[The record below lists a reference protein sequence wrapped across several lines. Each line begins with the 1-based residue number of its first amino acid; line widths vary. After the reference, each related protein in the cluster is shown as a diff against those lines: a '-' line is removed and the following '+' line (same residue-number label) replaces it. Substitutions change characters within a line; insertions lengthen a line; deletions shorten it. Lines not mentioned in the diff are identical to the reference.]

1 MKKKIY
7 CFDFDGTLTTSDT
20 LLEFI
25 KYAKGTS
32 RFLMVFLKYS
42 PLLVLMKL
50 HLYPNWKAKQ
60 QIFAHLFAGMRIEK
74 FDALCRGFA
83 EESQH
88 LLRPKGIT
96 LMHEALVAGA
106 QVFIV
111 SASIDNWVRPFFA
124 TQGIGE
130 VEVLGTKVEEKDGCL
145 TGRFSTANCY
155 GAEKVRRISKALS
168 FAEAVTTL
176 PPTATV
182 VATRK
187 CLPLRRR
194 AFGKQP

>member
-1 MKKKIY
+1 
-7 CFDFDGTLTTSDT
+7 
-20 LLEFI
+20 
-25 KYAKGTS
+25 
-32 RFLMVFLKYS
+32 
-42 PLLVLMKL
+42 MKL

-60 QIFAHLFAGMRIEK
+60 LIFTHFFGGMSTRTFNLLCQDFAKER
-74 FDALCRGFA
+74 
-83 EESQH
+83 SN
-88 LLRPKGIT
+88 LLRPDMI
-96 LMHEALVAGA
+96 ALVGRAVEDKKK
-106 QVFIV
+106 VFIV

-124 TQGIGE
+124 TQSIGE

-168 FAEAVTTL
+168 SKSDEEKPSGEAKSRLSPSTEAVTTL

-187 CLPLRRR
+187 CLPLPTK
-194 AFGKQP
+194 GIW